1 MISLCHFDSIDFRF
15 VLCSVRVFFF
25 ILLRLRLFGCFYF
38 LLIYLLLICLALF
51 PWFERTVT
59 KNSRMN
65 LKCGRLLWLQLRALL
80 LTGGCLSVF
89 GWCVPFNWHCTTQR
103 ATLPMQSANNRTL
116 CVLCV
121 FLVVLRLLA
130 TIWFV
135 VSVALYRSLSLSTLS
150 RFTLGQ
156 GLFVVLLY
164 NIDIRISLCHIFV
177 VVDVDIVLLWT
188 CPLRKQFG
196 CICLCAYNAL
206 LGHLRFQTKKN
217 SRNILDNQNRMSAC
231 IREWRRFHKL
241 VARVKVDSLFL
252 LQIAT
257 WSFVEC
263 FYCKYSTRW

>member
-135 VSVALYRSLSLSTLS
+135 VSIAHSHSP
-150 RFTLGQ
+150 
-156 GLFVVLLY
+156 
-164 NIDIRISLCHIFV
+164 LCP
-177 VVDVDIVLLWT
+177 DS
-188 CPLRKQFG
+188 
-196 CICLCAYNAL
+196 L
-206 LGHLRFQTKKN
+206 LGRGCL
-217 SRNILDNQNRMSAC
+217 
-231 IREWRRFHKL
+231 
-241 VARVKVDSLFL
+241 
-252 LQIAT
+252 
-257 WSFVEC
+257 
-263 FYCKYSTRW
+263 

>member
-116 CVLCV
+116 CVLC
-121 FLVVLRLLA
+121 FSWSFYDYWPL
-130 TIWFV
+130 FD
-135 VSVALYRSLSLSTLS
+135 SLSLSLS
-150 RFTLGQ
+150 
-156 GLFVVLLY
+156 
-164 NIDIRISLCHIFV
+164 IAHSHSPLCP
-177 VVDVDIVLLWT
+177 DS
-188 CPLRKQFG
+188 
-196 CICLCAYNAL
+196 L
-206 LGHLRFQTKKN
+206 LGRGCL
-217 SRNILDNQNRMSAC
+217 
-231 IREWRRFHKL
+231 
-241 VARVKVDSLFL
+241 
-252 LQIAT
+252 
-257 WSFVEC
+257 
-263 FYCKYSTRW
+263 